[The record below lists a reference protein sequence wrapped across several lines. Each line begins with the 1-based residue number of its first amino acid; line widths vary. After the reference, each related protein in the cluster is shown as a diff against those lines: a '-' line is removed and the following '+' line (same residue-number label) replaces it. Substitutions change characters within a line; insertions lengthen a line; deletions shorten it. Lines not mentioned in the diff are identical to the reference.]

1 MALSTSA
8 EYNAVNGV
16 PSLIIGFF
24 NSLWQTLIPLIGG
37 LLVSAFAAFMYSK
50 YRFPGRKTLFMIT
63 VLTMML
69 PLGAFGF
76 VSYLFYASIG
86 WVGSKGVLA
95 ILIPGLFGG
104 AGTVFF
110 LRAYF
115 DSAISNEVL
124 EAAKIDGA
132 NDFKIFLMMILPL
145 AKPAIISQFLF
156 GFVGGYNNYASALM
170 YLYRDKS
177 MWSLQLAVSEL
188 VTIGSQSEGGY
199 VNMQCAASIAAL
211 LPLLALYVGVQK
223 YFIEGITIGGGK
235 E

>member
-1 MALSTSA
+1 M
-8 EYNAVNGV
+8 
-16 PSLIIGFF
+16 
-24 NSLWQTLIPLIGG
+24 
-37 LLVSAFAAFMYSK
+37 
-50 YRFPGRKTLFMIT
+50 
-63 VLTMML
+63 
-69 PLGAFGF
+69 
-76 VSYLFYASIG
+76 
-86 WVGSKGVLA
+86 
-95 ILIPGLFGG
+95 
-104 AGTVFF
+104 
-110 LRAYF
+110 RAYF
-115 DSAISNEVL
+115 DSAISNEIL

-132 NDFKIFLMMILPL
+132 NDFIIFLGMILPL